1 MYLWPRSVMH
11 LLKKNKKK
19 KKKKKKKKNNLAA
32 PTIPYPVTP
41 KGYPATSLLLL
52 I

>member
-11 LLKKNKKK
+11 LLKKN